1 MSLNILS
8 VAYPFT
14 PVGPDA
20 VGGSEQI
27 LTLLDRELT
36 AGGYNSYVVAVK
48 GSKVT
53 GRLIPS
59 PKWKGTL
66 DDSARR
72 WGQQAHRILIEEILQ
87 RFPID
92 LVHMHSLDFHTY
104 LPQARIPLLAT
115 LHLPPSWYPPQVFRI
130 ARPQTWLHCV
140 SENQRKS
147 CPSARLLL
155 PTIPNGVEINRFQS
169 RIARRDFVVALGR
182 ICPEKGFHVALDAA
196 RLARVSMVLAG
207 ELFPYA
213 AHEEYYRLEIEPRL
227 NGRRRFV
234 GPVGFERKRRLLC
247 QARCLLAPSL
257 VAETSSL
264 VAMEA
269 LACGT
274 PVVAYPSGALA
285 DIVEH
290 GRTGYLVEN
299 EAEMAKAIRA
309 VRALN
314 PEACREAARKHFSAK
329 RMVKRYF
336 ETYAALARSSAGA
349 DGAPARQLVFA

>member
-1 MSLNILS
+1 

-36 AGGYNSYVVAVK
+36 AAGHNSYVLAVK

-66 DDSARR
+66 DEPARR
-72 WGQQAHRILIEEILQ
+72 WGQQAHRILIEQTLQ
-87 RFPID
+87 RIPID

-104 LPQARIPLLAT
+104 LPEAGIPLLAT
-115 LHLPPSWYPPQVFRI
+115 LHLPPGWYPPQVFHI
-130 ARPQTWLHCV
+130 SRPRTWLHCV
-140 SENQRKS
+140 SQNQRRS
-147 CPSARLLL
+147 CPPSRLLL
-155 PTIPNGVEINRFQS
+155 PTISNGVEIARFQS
-169 RIARRDFVVALGR
+169 RIARREFVLSLGR
-182 ICPEKGFHVALDAA
+182 ICPEKGFHVALEAA
-196 RLARVSMVLAG
+196 RLARVEMILAG

-213 AHEEYYRLEIEPRL
+213 AHEEYYRREVAPRL
-227 NGRRRFV
+227 SRKRRFV
-234 GPVGFERKRRLLC
+234 GPVGFERKRRLLS
-247 QARCLLAPSL
+247 QARCLLVPSL

-274 PVVAYPSGALA
+274 PVIAYPSGALTE
-285 DIVEH
+285 IVEH
-290 GRTGYLVEN
+290 GRTGYLVESA
-299 EAEMAKAIRA
+299 AEMARAIKA
-309 VRALN
+309 VRSLD
-314 PEACREAARKHFSAK
+314 PEDCREAAREQFSAD

-336 ETYAALARSSAGA
+336 GTYAALTSLTFRM
-349 DGAPARQLVFA
+349 DGAPAGQLAFA